1 MKVTIFDD
9 APKEKV
15 VRLRLLDENG
25 IVYVAAVDDYGEAV
39 SYLLSISQEGIT
51 RCRLVNESLGF
62 PLLTVN
68 GQIKMA
74 EDTQP
79 EVLPLRTQIEN
90 VLSLLNVSATYEN
103 KITLIKVVRHLTKMS
118 LREAK
123 EYVEKEFDM

>member
-25 IVYVAAVDDYGEAV
+25 IVYVAAVDEYGEAV

>member
-25 IVYVAAVDDYGEAV
+25 IVYVAAVDEYGEAL